1 MNKRLPIQLAVGLII
16 IIALIAGGYFYFIS
30 KDNQIPIQDHP
41 IEIQQQSLIFGEW
54 FPLDTGSSGL
64 GSGFTFTSSGEVIS
78 KFGAYVSFKYKLE
91 GDILTYIF
99 PEEETSESIQK
110 IKMDDSKMAI
120 TYSNGKEEKLT
131 HGGGSHDGI
140 IGRWI
145 GDHYTGGQQ
154 IMWFTASQDAYLS
167 VSMTS
172 QSGTY
177 EVDGETV
184 KLSGE
189 VSGSWQWLVENNTL
203 TLTSNDEEKT
213 KKYVKL
219 Q

>member
-78 KFGAYVSFKYKLE
+78 KFGAYVSFKYKFE
-91 GDILTYIF
+91 GDTLTYISS
-99 PEEETSESIQK
+99 ESGETSESILK
-110 IKMDDSKMAI
+110 IKMEDTKMTL
-120 TYSNGKEEKLT
+120 TYSDGNEDELE

-145 GDHYTGGQQ
+145 GTHSTGVPQ
-154 IMWFTASQDAYLS
+154 IMWFTASEDVYLS
-167 VSMTS
+167 VPMTS

-177 EVDGETV
+177 EVDGGTV
-184 KLSGE
+184 ELSGE
-189 VSGSWQWLVENNTL
+189 VSGRWQWLVEGDTL
-203 TLTSNDEEKT
+203 MLTSSDAAETEK
-213 KKYVKL
+213 YL
-219 Q
+219 